1 MKKILIKCERCIIV
15 KEKRLGRML
24 KKIVKGFMA
33 IALVFSS
40 LYVASGCNKDD
51 DQSLTKEELSE
62 LYEEVALETWESLG
76 VDNPITSMA
85 LLANVVDKKTET
97 TSEGAIDNIKINA
110 NSMAGLIYM
119 VSLLYANE
127 NFETTN
133 NIAKFDADI
142 TMGGQSFSQS
152 YILETSLDKKN
163 NKVYLE
169 ALVTVMGSVQY
180 SNIEVDYDFSTNT
193 LKAYRFFT
201 NVDVIGQYVDMG
213 LTTDGKY
220 MWYDTNSE
228 TDEFAVAVEAEKSA
242 LTAAANEVTKLTTN
256 FGGEIQVYMD
266 VIQNIMENINNR

>member
-40 LYVASGCNKDD
+40 LCVASGCNKDD
-51 DQSLTKEELSE
+51 NQSLTKEELSE
-62 LYEEVALETWESLG
+62 LYEKVALETWESLG

-180 SNIEVDYDFSTNT
+180 SNVEVDYDFSTNT

-256 FGGEIQVYMD
+256 FGDEIQIYMD